1 MQPVSIG
8 RVVWPGP
15 VGVGAGLVK
24 NGSTLLAFSQLA
36 DSVEVGSITRHL
48 REGNQGKVVW
58 KYPEQLSL
66 RHNAGM
72 PNYGAEHLAEDLIQ
86 VQDQM
91 TKPWGINVAV
101 SPGIADA
108 AEAAVDIRDTVHL
121 LLMSGLH
128 PDWITINVASP
139 DTQDS
144 VEMLSDPE
152 RVKRL
157 IAVVGEEVTAFDGQP
172 VWLKIGPGIS
182 RERLAALAQLLPGS
196 GVEAVICGN
205 TLPDPAGGGWC
216 GKVVAP
222 RSNVTLRTMEQLVG
236 DEVALIGTGGAM
248 TRRDVLH
255 KLSLGATAV
264 QVVSAILLRGRE
276 VVHEMNL

>member
-15 VGVGAGLVK
+15 VGIGAGLVK

-101 SPGIADA
+101 SPGITDI
-108 AEAAVDIRDTVHL
+108 AEAAIDVKDTVHL
-121 LLMSGLH
+121 LLMSGIS
-128 PDWITINVASP
+128 PDWITLNIASP
-139 DTQDS
+139 DTEDS
-144 VEMLSDPE
+144 VDVLSDPE

-157 IAVVGEEVTAFDGQP
+157 IAVVGEEMAAFDRQP
-172 VWLKIGPGIS
+172 LWLKIGPGMC
-182 RERLAALAQLLPGS
+182 RERLMALAQLLPGS

-205 TLPDPAGGGWC
+205 TLPDLGGGGWC
-216 GKVVAP
+216 GRVVAP
-222 RSNVTLRTMEQLVG
+222 RSNATLGLMKQLVG
-236 DEVALIGTGGAM
+236 EEVALVGTGGVM
-248 TRRDVLH
+248 TKQDVLH
-255 KLSLGATAV
+255 KLSLGAAAV
-264 QVVSAILLRGRE
+264 QVVSAILVKGRE
-276 VVHEMNL
+276 VVKEMGL